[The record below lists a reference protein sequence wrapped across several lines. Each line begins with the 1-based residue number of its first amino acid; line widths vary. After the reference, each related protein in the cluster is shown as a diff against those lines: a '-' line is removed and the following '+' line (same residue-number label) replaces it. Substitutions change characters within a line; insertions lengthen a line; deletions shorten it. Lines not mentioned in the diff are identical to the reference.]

1 MSFETM
7 TRLVSPLVRNAP
19 FSLQVDELREAAS
32 AFFQRTEAW
41 FAELDEVSLAAGETE
56 IELDLPSGSAL
67 VSVLECSV
75 DDQLLLK
82 AGYSISWGAPDMLRL
97 AGYGCPVVVRAIVAL
112 KPSFTSA
119 ALPASI
125 EAEYARPVSFGAV
138 SRLKSMS
145 GTEWFDPNGA
155 AIFHEQFKSEMA
167 KTRRRMVQRR
177 FGPCLRV
184 APVSFM

>member
-56 IELDLPSGSAL
+56 IELDLPAGSAL
-67 VSVLECSV
+67 VSVLECYV
-75 DDQLLLK
+75 DGDLLPSC
-82 AGYSISWGAPDMLRL
+82 AYSISWGSPDILRL
-97 AGYGCPVVVRAIVAL
+97 TGFGRPVVVRTIVAL
-112 KPSFTSA
+112 KPSFASA
-119 ALPASI
+119 ALPANI
-125 EAEYARPVSFGAV
+125 EAEYARPVSFGAI

-145 GTEWFDPNGA
+145 GAEWFDPNGA

-177 FGPCLRV
+177 SGPCLRV
-184 APVSFM
+184 SPVSFM